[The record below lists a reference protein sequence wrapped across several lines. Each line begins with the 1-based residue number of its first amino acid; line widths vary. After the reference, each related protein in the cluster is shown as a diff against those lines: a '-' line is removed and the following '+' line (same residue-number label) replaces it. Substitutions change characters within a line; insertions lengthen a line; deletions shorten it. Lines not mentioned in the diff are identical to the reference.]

1 MKQEYKDLM
10 IKYLDENPGIEVTS
24 NPIGWG
30 RNLEV
35 VGDLEINDRVSP
47 ISYIRSN
54 KLEQVIVGCYVRDR
68 VPRNHTSFKVV
79 YDKDQ
84 KAFIGKYKTRD
95 DNSRPVDIEIEVP
108 EDIWFDTAE
117 LRINVNGK
125 SSVYTDIT
133 FNVRNGMFPKNID
146 EIKKQME
153 WDISNKISEQLQGKG
168 RVRKN
173 LIRLNGLKYNKT
185 LTANFVCGIITHD
198 NEDLIVKL

>member
-1 MKQEYKDLM
+1 MKKEYKDLM
-10 IKYLDENPGIEVTS
+10 MKYLDENPGIEVTS
-24 NPIGWG
+24 NPIGWH

-35 VGDLEINDRVSP
+35 VDDVEMDYRTSTM
-47 ISYIRSN
+47 SYIREH

-68 VPRNHTSFKVV
+68 VPYNHTSFKVV
-79 YDKDQ
+79 YDKDE

-108 EDIWFDTAE
+108 ENIWFDTAD
-117 LRINVNGK
+117 LRIEINGK
-125 SSVYTDIT
+125 SSVVTSLT

-146 EIKKQME
+146 DIRKQME

-173 LIRLNGLKYNKT
+173 IIRLNGLRYSKT

-198 NEDLIVKL
+198 NEDLIIKL

>member
-10 IKYLDENPGIEVTS
+10 MKYLDENPGIEVTS
-24 NPIGWG
+24 NPIGWD
-30 RNLEV
+30 RNLEMV
-35 VGDLEINDRVSP
+35 DDVAMDYRTSAM
-47 ISYIRSN
+47 SYIREH

-68 VPRNHTSFKVV
+68 VPYNHTSFKVV
-79 YDKDQ
+79 YNKDE
-84 KAFIGKYKTRD
+84 KAFVGKYKTRD
-95 DNSRPVDIEIEVP
+95 DNKKDVSVEIEVP
-108 EDIWFDTAE
+108 EDIWFDTAD

-146 EIKKQME
+146 DIRKQMQL
-153 WDISNKISEQLQGKG
+153 DISKKVSEQLQGKG

-173 LIRLNGLKYNKT
+173 IIRLNNLRYNKT

-198 NEDLIVKL
+198 NEDLIIKL